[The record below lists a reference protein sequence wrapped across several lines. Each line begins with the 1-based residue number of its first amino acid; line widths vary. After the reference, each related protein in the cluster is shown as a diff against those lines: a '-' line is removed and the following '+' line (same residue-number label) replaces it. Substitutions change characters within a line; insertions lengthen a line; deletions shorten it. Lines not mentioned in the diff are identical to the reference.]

1 MWLKKDM
8 YILKY
13 KKINITF
20 FFIFL
25 ELILGIFVQTTSGI
39 LNTIVSYLAIFL
51 SFIYSLM
58 IYLKNKSNTY
68 ITLGLLFTLFADI
81 FLVILNPI
89 KQLPAMICFNIT
101 QIMYSIRIFKDQ
113 NKKEQIIHLIIK
125 STICI
130 ISIILTIFV
139 LKEKTDL
146 LSIVSIIYY
155 ANLITNII
163 FSFIKENKNLLF
175 SIGLILFACCDA
187 IIGLSVLSDAYLN
200 INNAF
205 INFLLH
211 PGFNLAWL
219 FYVPSQTLLALSTYH
234 NTK

>member
-1 MWLKKDM
+1 M

-20 FFIFL
+20 IFLFL
-25 ELILGIFVQTTSGI
+25 ELILGILVQTTSGI
-39 LNTIVSYLAIFL
+39 LNTIVSYLAIILVFL
-51 SFIYSLM
+51 YSLM
-58 IYLKNKSNTY
+58 IYLKTKSSFY
-68 ITLGLLFTLFADI
+68 ITIGLLFTLFADF
-81 FLVILNPI
+81 FLVVLNPI
-89 KQLPAMICFNIT
+89 KQLPAMICFNVT
-101 QIMYSIRIFKDQ
+101 QIMYFIKILKDQ
-113 NKKEQIIHLIIK
+113 NKKEQIIHLVIRC
-125 STICI
+125 TICL
-130 ISIILTIFV
+130 ISIILTILV

-187 IIGLSVLSDAYLN
+187 IIGLSVLSDTYLN

-234 NTK
+234 ITK